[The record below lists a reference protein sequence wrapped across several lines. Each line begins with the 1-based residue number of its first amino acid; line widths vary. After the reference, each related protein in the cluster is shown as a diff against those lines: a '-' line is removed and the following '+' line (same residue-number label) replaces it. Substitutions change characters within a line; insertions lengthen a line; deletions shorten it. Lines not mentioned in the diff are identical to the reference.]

1 MIETQAW
8 PVEKK
13 RCIIGYLDHS
23 TNNIILDAVLTDIG
37 RQFLARND
45 GSFSIVKF
53 ALGDDEI
60 DYSIIKKFGRT
71 VGKEKIEKNT
81 PVLEALTR
89 GNLGQKYRLVSISN
103 PNLTKLPS
111 LSLTGV
117 SDSTLSLTR
126 STTAGDISK
135 KVTIEQSV
143 SGGGVLAPELTDASF
158 KVTIDNLFLS
168 IPGLG
173 GPDSINADNIATYI
187 IPADPIT
194 NTSNLGALTMT
205 IQAKSVSNSV
215 HTTYK
220 QKGGSVVQKV
230 VEISGMNSGAFT
242 SFKVQ
247 IS

>member
-1 MIETQAW
+1 M
-8 PVEKK
+8 
-13 RCIIGYLDHS
+13 GFLDHS

-37 RQFLARND
+37 RQFLTRND

-81 PVLEALTR
+81 PVLEALTQ
-89 GNLGQKYRLVSISN
+89 GNLGLKYRLVSISN
-103 PNLTKLPS
+103 PNLTKLPN

-117 SDSTLSLTR
+117 SDNTLSLVR

-135 KVTIEQSV
+135 QVTVDQAV

-158 KVTIDNLFLS
+158 KIVMDNLFLS
-168 IPGLG
+168 IPGVG
-173 GPDSINADNIATYI
+173 GPDSVNADNIATYV
-187 IPADPIT
+187 IPADPVT
-194 NTSNLGALTMT
+194 NTSNLGSLTFT

-247 IS
+247 VS

>member
-1 MIETQAW
+1 M
-8 PVEKK
+8 
-13 RCIIGYLDHS
+13 GFLDHS
-23 TNNIILDAVLTDIG
+23 TNNIILDAVLTDVG
-37 RQFLARND
+37 RQFLSRND

-81 PVLEALTR
+81 PVLEALTQ
-89 GNLGQKYRLVSISN
+89 GNLGLKYRLVSISN
-103 PNLTKLPS
+103 PNLTKLPN

-117 SDSTLSLTR
+117 SNSTLSLAR

-135 KVTIEQSV
+135 AVTVQQAV

-158 KVTIDNLFLS
+158 KIVMDNLFLS
-168 IPGLG
+168 IPGVG
-173 GPDSINADNIATYI
+173 GPDSVNADNVATYV
-187 IPADPIT
+187 IPSDPVT
-194 NTSNLGALTMT
+194 NTSNLGSLKFTV
-205 IQAKSVSNSV
+205 QAKSVSNAV

-220 QKGGSVVQKV
+220 QKGGSVVEKV

-247 IS
+247 VS

>member
-1 MIETQAW
+1 M
-8 PVEKK
+8 
-13 RCIIGYLDHS
+13 GFLDHS
-23 TNNIILDAVLTDIG
+23 TNNIILDAVLTDVG
-37 RQFLARND
+37 RQFLSRND

-81 PVLEALTR
+81 PVLEALTQ
-89 GNLGQKYRLVSISN
+89 GNLGLKYRLV
-103 PNLTKLPS
+103 P
-111 LSLTGV
+111 V
-117 SDSTLSLTR
+117 
-126 STTAGDISK
+126 
-135 KVTIEQSV
+135 
-143 SGGGVLAPELTDASF
+143 
-158 KVTIDNLFLS
+158 
-168 IPGLG
+168 
-173 GPDSINADNIATYI
+173 
-187 IPADPIT
+187 T
-194 NTSNLGALTMT
+194 NTSNLGSLTFT

-247 IS
+247 VS

>member
-1 MIETQAW
+1 M
-8 PVEKK
+8 
-13 RCIIGYLDHS
+13 GFLDHS
-23 TNNIILDAVLTDIG
+23 TNNIILDAVLTDVG
-37 RQFLARND
+37 RQFLSRND

-81 PVLEALTR
+81 PVLEALTQ
-89 GNLGQKYRLVSISN
+89 GNLGLKYRLVSISN
-103 PNLTKLPS
+103 PNLTKLPN

-117 SDSTLSLTR
+117 SNSTLSLTR

-135 KVTIEQSV
+135 AVIVEQAV
-143 SGGGVLAPELTDASF
+143 SGGGVLALELTDASF
-158 KVTIDNLFLS
+158 KIVMDNLFLS
-168 IPGLG
+168 IPGVG
-173 GPDSINADNIATYI
+173 GPDSVNADNVATYV
-187 IPADPIT
+187 IPSDPVT
-194 NTSNLGALTMT
+194 NTSNLGSLKFTV
-205 IQAKSVSNSV
+205 QAKSVSNSV

-220 QKGGSVVQKV
+220 QKGGSVVEKV

-247 IS
+247 VS

>member
-1 MIETQAW
+1 M
-8 PVEKK
+8 
-13 RCIIGYLDHS
+13 GFLDHS
-23 TNNIILDAVLTDIG
+23 TNNIILDAVLTDVG
-37 RQFLARND
+37 RQFLSRND

-81 PVLEALTR
+81 PVLEALTQ
-89 GNLGQKYRLVSISN
+89 GNLGLKYRLVSISN
-103 PNLTKLPS
+103 PNLTKLPN

-117 SDSTLSLTR
+117 SNSTLSLAR

-135 KVTIEQSV
+135 AVTVQQAV

-158 KVTIDNLFLS
+158 KIVMDNLFLS
-168 IPGLG
+168 IPGVG
-173 GPDSINADNIATYI
+173 GPDSVNADNVATYV
-187 IPADPIT
+187 IPSDPVT
-194 NTSNLGALTMT
+194 NTSNLGSLKFTV
-205 IQAKSVSNSV
+205 QAKSVSNAV
-215 HTTYK
+215 HMTYK
-220 QKGGSVVQKV
+220 QKGGSVVEKV

-247 IS
+247 VS

>member
-1 MIETQAW
+1 M
-8 PVEKK
+8 
-13 RCIIGYLDHS
+13 GFLDHS
-23 TNNIILDAVLTDIG
+23 TNNIILDAVLTDVG
-37 RQFLARND
+37 RQFLSRND

-81 PVLEALTR
+81 PVLEALTQ
-89 GNLGQKYRLVSISN
+89 GNLGLKYRLVSISN
-103 PNLTKLPS
+103 PNLTKLPN

-117 SDSTLSLTR
+117 SNSTLSLTR

-135 KVTIEQSV
+135 AVTVEQAV

-158 KVTIDNLFLS
+158 KIVMDNLFLS
-168 IPGLG
+168 IPGVG
-173 GPDSINADNIATYI
+173 GPDSVNADNVATYV
-187 IPADPIT
+187 IPSDPVT
-194 NTSNLGALTMT
+194 NTSNLGSLKFTV
-205 IQAKSVSNSV
+205 QAKSVSNSV

-220 QKGGSVVQKV
+220 QKGGSVVEKV

-247 IS
+247 VS

>member
-1 MIETQAW
+1 M
-8 PVEKK
+8 
-13 RCIIGYLDHS
+13 GFLDHA

-45 GSFSIVKF
+45 GSFSIIKF

-81 PVLEALTR
+81 PVMEALTR
-89 GNLGQKYRLVSISN
+89 GNLGQKYRLISISN
-103 PNLTKLPS
+103 PNLSKLP
-111 LSLTGV
+111 
-117 SDSTLSLTR
+117 
-126 STTAGDISK
+126 
-135 KVTIEQSV
+135 
-143 SGGGVLAPELTDASF
+143 DASF
-158 KVTIDNLFLS
+158 KIVIDNLFLT
-168 IPGLG
+168 IPGVG
-173 GPDSINADNIATYI
+173 GPDSVNADNMATYI
-187 IPADPIT
+187 IPADPVT
-194 NTSNLGALTMT
+194 NTSNLGSLSFTV
-205 IQAKSVSNSV
+205 QAKSVSNAV

-242 SFKVQ
+242 SFNVQ

>member
-1 MIETQAW
+1 
-8 PVEKK
+8 
-13 RCIIGYLDHS
+13 
-23 TNNIILDAVLTDIG
+23 
-37 RQFLARND
+37 
-45 GSFSIVKF
+45 
-53 ALGDDEI
+53 
-60 DYSIIKKFGRT
+60 
-71 VGKEKIEKNT
+71 
-81 PVLEALTR
+81 
-89 GNLGQKYRLVSISN
+89 
-103 PNLTKLPS
+103 
-111 LSLTGV
+111 V

-135 KVTIEQSV
+135 KVTVEQAV

-168 IPGLG
+168 IPGVG
-173 GPDSINADNIATYI
+173 GPDSVNADNIATYI

-205 IQAKSVSNSV
+205 VQAKSVSNSV

-220 QKGGSVVQKV
+220 QKGGSVVEKV

>member
-1 MIETQAW
+1 M
-8 PVEKK
+8 
-13 RCIIGYLDHS
+13 GFLDHS
-23 TNNIILDAVLTDIG
+23 TNNIILDAVLTDVG
-37 RQFLARND
+37 RQFLSRND

-81 PVLEALTR
+81 PVLEALTQ
-89 GNLGQKYRLVSISN
+89 GNLGLKYRLVSISN
-103 PNLTKLPS
+103 PNLTKLPN

-117 SDSTLSLTR
+117 SNSTLSLTR

-135 KVTIEQSV
+135 AVIVEQAV

-158 KVTIDNLFLS
+158 KIVMDNLFLS
-168 IPGLG
+168 IPGVG
-173 GPDSINADNIATYI
+173 GPDSVNADNVATYV
-187 IPADPIT
+187 IPSDPVT
-194 NTSNLGALTMT
+194 NTSNLGSLKFTV
-205 IQAKSVSNSV
+205 QAKSVSNSV

-220 QKGGSVVQKV
+220 QKGGSVVEKV

-247 IS
+247 VS